1 MNDRGTLKAACPL
14 EGGAVSSGSTCG
26 VVSGGC
32 LGIAMAHADDLASGE
47 AEKVAAVYE
56 KLRGYTRWFE
66 QKYGSTLCRER
77 TGVEL
82 TRVPGLMNYLFTGKV
97 ITRCVGH
104 VGPAAEYVVEL
115 ASKPLAAGEA
125 GAPTEGLCA
134 SPVLRGIREDTGRGD
149 ELLETI
155 SIALDGGIGLA
166 GGLCGALAAA
176 LMPIG
181 SLWGVDPRNGVRAT
195 LAPFITGHLNMYLG
209 RQRAELWSVGGR
221 VVHGFKKRFGSLDC
235 REITGR
241 SFDGVGELADY
252 MSESRVCAEIKD
264 WCHSEVS
271 AAINKWV
278 RI

>member
-32 LGIAMAHADDLASGE
+32 LGIAMAHADDLAAGE
-47 AEKVAAVYE
+47 AEKVSAVYG

-82 TRVPGLMNYLFTGKV
+82 TRVPGLLNYLFTGKV

-104 VGPAAEYVVEL
+104 VGPSAEYVVEL

-125 GAPTEGLCA
+125 GAPAVGLCGA
-134 SPVLRGIREDTGRGD
+134 PVLRGIREDTGRGD

-155 SIALDGGIGLA
+155 SIALDGGVGLS

-176 LMPIG
+176 LLPIG
-181 SLWGVDPRNGVRAT
+181 SLLGVDPRDGVRAT

-221 VVHGFKKRFGSLDC
+221 LVQGFENLFGSLDC

-241 SFDGVGELADY
+241 SFENAAELSKY
-252 MSESRVCAEIKD
+252 MAGSEVCASIKD
-264 WCHSEVS
+264 WCRSEAS
-271 AAINKWV
+271 KAINKWV
-278 RI
+278 